1 MKHFLLSTIALLGIA
16 LTSCNDEKLAKSADG
31 KWATSL
37 TLKDE
42 YGTPYTQGQTYVF
55 NYVKSDSKDG
65 GSFTEQTET
74 AMTEEEDDFEVSYTA
89 KTSIRGEWEI
99 IFGDLYMTY
108 DLSSLDVAI
117 TDVDYKLSDGTDFS
131 TRLDYAEA
139 AIGAAMFGQEL
150 INKKELAEEIRKNAY
165 KSFYEVYESS
175 NDEGSYYEELKI
187 ENGVM
192 SFQTSDV
199 GRMRLR
205 KVEDNIPVSK

>member
-1 MKHFLLSTIALLGIA
+1 
-16 LTSCNDEKLAKSADG
+16 
-31 KWATSL
+31 
-37 TLKDE
+37 
-42 YGTPYTQGQTYVF
+42 
-55 NYVKSDSKDG
+55 
-65 GSFTEQTET
+65 
-74 AMTEEEDDFEVSYTA
+74 
-89 KTSIRGEWEI
+89 
-99 IFGDLYMTY
+99 MTY